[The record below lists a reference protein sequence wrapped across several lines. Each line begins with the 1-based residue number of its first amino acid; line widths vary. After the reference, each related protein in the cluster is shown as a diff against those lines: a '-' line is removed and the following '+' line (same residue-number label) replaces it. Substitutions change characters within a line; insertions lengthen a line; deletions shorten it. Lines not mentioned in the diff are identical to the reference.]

1 MYSSAKQELQPV
13 EQRGEGPK
21 LENDFSIIFHIIII
35 ALALTIRHL
44 HGSSKWFVV
53 MMIAVVFCCCYFAI
67 VWHGRLILTWRNH
80 LAFVASRCL
89 GNHRERQDWLLF
101 VTASTLRLTTCMA
114 IYAWQRI
121 QSRESGGVEQWRNG
135 TKILQTHIFFA
146 NIPPF
151 ITCTYMLYGEWE
163 HNTNL
168 DLICPRAADGKIT

>member
-80 LAFVASRCL
+80 LAFVASRSL
-89 GNHRERQDWLLF
+89 GNHRERQDTAHWLAA
-101 VTASTLRLTTCMA
+101 VCYSIHTTAYYVHGNLRMTTDSITGIGRRRA
-114 IYAWQRI
+114 VAERDENITNAHFL
-121 QSRESGGVEQWRNG
+121 REHTTVHNMYVYVVWRVG
-135 TKILQTHIFFA
+135 T
-146 NIPPF
+146 
-151 ITCTYMLYGEWE
+151 
-163 HNTNL
+163 
-168 DLICPRAADGKIT
+168 